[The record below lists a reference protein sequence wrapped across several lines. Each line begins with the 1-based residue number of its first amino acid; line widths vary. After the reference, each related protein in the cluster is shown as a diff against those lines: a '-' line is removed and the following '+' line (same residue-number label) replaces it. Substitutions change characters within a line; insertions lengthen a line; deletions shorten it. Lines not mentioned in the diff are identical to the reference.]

1 MFTGIIEETGKITKV
16 LPIAGGKR
24 INISASKILE
34 DISIDDSICVNG
46 VCLTVIKKEEDGF
59 WIDAVGETLEKTTF
73 AYLQSPSLVNLERS
87 LRLSDRLGGHFVQ
100 GHVNGIGTISEILK
114 RGENYLLQIDVPES
128 LEKYLINEGSIAI
141 DGISLT
147 IASTEKNRVNIS
159 IIPHTWK
166 NTTLQFKNIGDSVNV
181 EVDVIAKYIE
191 KLITK
196 NEITGNNK
204 ITESWL
210 KEIGY

>member
-1 MFTGIIEETGKITKV
+1 MFTGIIEETGEIKKV

-24 INISASKILE
+24 IYISASKIL
-34 DISIDDSICVNG
+34 DDVSIDDSVCING
-46 VCLTVIKKEEDGF
+46 VCFTVIKKENDGF
-59 WIDAVGETLEKTTF
+59 WIDAVGETLKKTTF
-73 AYLQSPSLVNLERS
+73 SNLRYPSLVNLERS
-87 LRLSDRLGGHFVQ
+87 LRLNDRLGGHFVQ
-100 GHVNGIGTISEILK
+100 GHVNGIGTISEIVK
-114 RGENYLLQIDVPES
+114 RGENYLLKIDVPES

-147 IASTEKNRVNIS
+147 IAFTEKDRVNIS
-159 IIPHTWK
+159 IIPHTWQ
-166 NTTLQFKNIGDSVNV
+166 NTTLQFKNIGDSVNI
-181 EVDVIAKYIE
+181 EVDVIAKYVE

-196 NEITGNNK
+196 NKITGNNK

>member
-1 MFTGIIEETGKITKV
+1 MFTGIIEETGEIKKV

-24 INISASKILE
+24 IYISASKILD
-34 DISIDDSICVNG
+34 DISIDDSVCING
-46 VCLTVIKKEEDGF
+46 VCLTVIKKENDGF

-73 AYLQSPSLVNLERS
+73 SNFQSHSPVNLERS
-87 LRLSDRLGGHFVQ
+87 LRLNDRLGGHFVQ
-100 GHVNGIGTISEILK
+100 GHVNGIGTISEIVK
-114 RGENYLLQIDVPES
+114 RGENYLLKIDVPES

-147 IASTEKNRVNIS
+147 IAFTEKDRVNIS
-159 IIPHTWK
+159 IIPHTWQ

-181 EVDVIAKYIE
+181 EVDVIAKYVE

-196 NEITGNNK
+196 NETTGNNK
-204 ITESWL
+204 VTESWL

>member
-1 MFTGIIEETGKITKV
+1 
-16 LPIAGGKR
+16 
-24 INISASKILE
+24 
-34 DISIDDSICVNG
+34 
-46 VCLTVIKKEEDGF
+46 
-59 WIDAVGETLEKTTF
+59 
-73 AYLQSPSLVNLERS
+73 VNLERS
-87 LRLSDRLGGHFVQ
+87 LKLNDRLGGHFVQ
-100 GHVNGIGTISEILK
+100 GHVNGIGTISEIVK
-114 RGENYLLQIDVPES
+114 RGENYLLQVEVPEII
-128 LEKYLINEGSIAI
+128 EKYLINEGSIAI

-147 IASTEKNRVNIS
+147 IASTDEKRVNIS

-181 EVDVIAKYIE
+181 EVDVIAKYVK

-210 KEIGY
+210 KELGY

>member
-1 MFTGIIEETGKITKV
+1 MFTGIIEETGEIKKI

-24 INISASKILE
+24 IKISASKIL
-34 DISIDDSICVNG
+34 DDVSKNDSICVNG
-46 VCLTVIKKEEDGF
+46 VCLTIIKKGDDSF
-59 WIDAVGETLEKTTF
+59 WIEAVGETLEKTTF
-73 AYLQSPSLVNLERS
+73 SNVQAPSPVNLERS
-87 LRLSDRLGGHFVQ
+87 LKLNDRIGGHFVQ
-100 GHVNGIGTISEILK
+100 GHVNGIGKISEIVK
-114 RGENYLLQIDVPES
+114 RGENYLLQVEAPEII
-128 LEKYLINEGSIAI
+128 EKYLINEGSIGI

-147 IASTEKNRVNIS
+147 IASTDENRVNIS

-181 EVDVIAKYIE
+181 EVDVIAKYVE

-204 ITESWL
+204 ITENWL
-210 KEIGY
+210 KELGY

>member
-1 MFTGIIEETGKITKV
+1 MFTGIIEETGEITKV

-24 INISASKILE
+24 IKISTSKILD
-34 DISIDDSICVNG
+34 DISIDDSVCVNG

-59 WIDAVGETLEKTTF
+59 WIDTVGETLDKTTF
-73 AYLQSPSLVNLERS
+73 SNIQVPSLVNLERS
-87 LRLSDRLGGHFVQ
+87 LRLIDRLGGHFVQ
-100 GHVNGIGTISEILK
+100 GHVNGIGLISEIIK

-128 LEKYLINEGSIAI
+128 LEWYLISEGSIAI

-147 IASTEKNRVNIS
+147 IAFTEKNKVNIS

-166 NTTLQFKNIGDSVNV
+166 NTTLQFKNIGDSVNI
-181 EVDVIAKYIE
+181 EVDVIAKYVE
-191 KLITK
+191 KLFTK
-196 NEITGNNK
+196 NEINGNNK

-210 KEIGY
+210 KELGY

>member
-1 MFTGIIEETGKITKV
+1 MFTGIIEETGEIKKV

-24 INISASKILE
+24 IYISASKIL
-34 DISIDDSICVNG
+34 DDVSIDDSVCING
-46 VCLTVIKKEEDGF
+46 VCLTVIKKENDGF
-59 WIDAVGETLEKTTF
+59 WIDAVGETLKKTTF
-73 AYLQSPSLVNLERS
+73 SNLRYPSLVNLERS
-87 LRLSDRLGGHFVQ
+87 LRLNDRLSGHFVQ
-100 GHVNGIGTISEILK
+100 GHVNGIGTISEIVK
-114 RGENYLLQIDVPES
+114 RGENYLLKIDVPES
-128 LEKYLINEGSIAI
+128 LEKYHINEGSIAI

-147 IASTEKNRVNIS
+147 IAFTEKDRVNIS
-159 IIPHTWK
+159 IIHHTWQ

-181 EVDVIAKYIE
+181 EVDVIAKYVE

-196 NEITGNNK
+196 NETTGNNT

>member
-16 LPIAGGKR
+16 LPIAGGKQ
-24 INISASKILE
+24 IKISASKILG
-34 DISIDDSICVNG
+34 DISIDDSVCVNG
-46 VCLTVIKKEEDGF
+46 VCLTVIKKEDNGF

-73 AYLQSPSLVNLERS
+73 SNIQAPSQVNLERS
-87 LRLSDRLGGHFVQ
+87 LKLNDRLGGHFVQ
-100 GHVNGIGTISEILK
+100 GHVNGIGIISEIVK
-114 RGENYLLQIDVPES
+114 RGENYLLQINVPEN

-147 IASTEKNRVNIS
+147 IVSTEKNTVNIS

-166 NTTLQFKNIGDSVNV
+166 NTILQFKNIGDSVNI
-181 EVDVIAKYIE
+181 EVDVIAKYVE
-191 KLITK
+191 KLTTK
-196 NEITGNNK
+196 NELTGNNK
-204 ITESWL
+204 VTESWL

>member
-1 MFTGIIEETGKITKV
+1 MFTGIIEETGEITKV

-24 INISASKILE
+24 INISASKILD
-34 DISIDDSICVNG
+34 DISVDDSVCVNG
-46 VCLTVIKKEEDGF
+46 VCLTVIKKEDNGF
-59 WIDAVGETLEKTTF
+59 WMDAVGETLEKTTF
-73 AYLQSPSLVNLERS
+73 LNFQAHSPVNLERS
-87 LRLSDRLGGHFVQ
+87 LKLNGRLGGHLVQ
-100 GHVNGIGTISEILK
+100 GHVNGIGTISEIVK

-128 LEKYLINEGSIAI
+128 IEKYLINEGSIAI

-147 IASTEKNRVNIS
+147 IAFTEKNKVNIS
-159 IIPHTWK
+159 IIPHTWQ

-181 EVDVIAKYIE
+181 EVDVIAKYVE